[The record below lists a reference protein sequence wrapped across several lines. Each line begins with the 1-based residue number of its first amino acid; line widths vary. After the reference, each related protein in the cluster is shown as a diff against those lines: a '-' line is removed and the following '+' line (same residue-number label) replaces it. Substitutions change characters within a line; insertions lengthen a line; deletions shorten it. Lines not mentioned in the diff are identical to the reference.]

1 MKLPTS
7 NKTASFGKRPH
18 IKKGYYPAQLL
29 KVETYKDKDGKLKEG
44 KYGHQLIF
52 SFAIYQGDPDTGKP
66 VKPMFH
72 QPKDDSNEQENV
84 ILSKFVYHEY
94 KDKKDATKYNTAI
107 TPKSAITRLLTTL
120 GWAFSTE
127 DVDPEDFIG
136 KWVEANVNDYVVK
149 TDDGEVRSSSIND
162 IGPYNGPAIGEIE
175 KTNLPKK
182 EETKVSEN
190 KDSSEDETAL
200 QKLDDLK
207 KQGLLSEDGYNQA
220 VESLNAKPTQ

>member
-7 NKTASFGKRPH
+7 NKTASYGKRPL

-29 KVETYKDKDGKLKEG
+29 KVETYNDKDGKIKEG

-66 VKPMFH
+66 IKPMFH
-72 QPKDDSNEQENV
+72 QPKEDSNEQENV

-94 KDKKDATKYNTAI
+94 KDKKDETKFQTAI
-107 TPKSAITRLLTTL
+107 TPKSAITRLLKTL
-120 GWAFSTE
+120 GWEFSTD

-136 KWVEANVNDYVVK
+136 NWVEANVNDYVVT
-149 TDDGEVRSSSIND
+149 TDDGDVKSSSIND
-162 IGPYNGPAIGEIE
+162 VGPYTGPAVGEIE

-182 EETKVSEN
+182 EEETSES
-190 KDSSEDETAL
+190 KDSSKDETAL

-207 KQGLLSEDGYNQA
+207 EQGLLSEEGYKQA
-220 VESLNAKPTQ
+220 VESLKAKETK